1 MFDLFSQQK
10 EKNEKASEL
19 AFGNIATFV
28 ASAYDKQ
35 SSNKDSPK
43 TSLAFQRQVS
53 QDILNLKNVVS
64 KHQQQVSKITHLAY
78 QFENF
83 KSKYDGEKFLKMQK
97 ENYELLRKYI
107 DEVNDYSNN
116 LYQKLVLKLNL
127 KTDVDLFEKFKS
139 NVEEKVIVDLNCK
152 LDKIDHKRLQ
162 N

>member
-1 MFDLFSQQK
+1 
-10 EKNEKASEL
+10 
-19 AFGNIATFV
+19 
-28 ASAYDKQ
+28 
-35 SSNKDSPK
+35 
-43 TSLAFQRQVS
+43 
-53 QDILNLKNVVS
+53 
-64 KHQQQVSKITHLAY
+64 
-78 QFENF
+78 
-83 KSKYDGEKFLKMQK
+83 MQK